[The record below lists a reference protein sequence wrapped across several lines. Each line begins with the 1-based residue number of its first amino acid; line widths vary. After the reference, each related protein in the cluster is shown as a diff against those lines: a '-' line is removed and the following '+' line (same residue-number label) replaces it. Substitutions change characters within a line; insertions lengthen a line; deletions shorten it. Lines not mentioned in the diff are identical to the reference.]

1 MPTPKV
7 RHTPARK
14 DKRPNGASTARH
26 PDPRAQ
32 KGRVQA
38 PGRAPREPHRA
49 LGDNR
54 RPLTLAPPGPAP
66 SSPPEARRIRPR
78 LFLPCAP
85 PLHEEPRP
93 QAPPGGR
100 APPTRRRRRGLGAG
114 RAGRRARDRS
124 LPRARPAALEVRESE
139 RWPAPSLALPG
150 ALGVP
155 SALGDPAAPGR
166 TCCPTACPRRA
177 SGAAGG
183 CWREPRP
190 GSARGPLRP
199 RFWCRCARCAGSRR
213 CSTRCGPAAWSGGTR
228 VKSGTPAGN
237 SGPSRRPPSPGHHGE
252 WPGRLARRALRL

>member
-1 MPTPKV
+1 MRHGSPTGRSGTTAGLSRSP
-7 RHTPARK
+7 RPALLRPPRRK
-14 DKRPNGASTARH
+14 PGASDHASSFPAHHLFTRS
-26 PDPRAQ
+26 
-32 KGRVQA
+32 
-38 PGRAPREPHRA
+38 
-49 LGDNR
+49 
-54 RPLTLAPPGPAP
+54 PAP
-66 SSPPEARRIRPR
+66 KPRPEA
-78 LFLPCAP
+78 
-85 PLHEEPRP
+85 EPRP
-93 QAPPGGR
+93 HG
-100 APPTRRRRRGLGAG
+100 RRRRGLGAG